1 MTMWLEG
8 TEPELKFISVYSEAR
23 VLSALRELRTELRWD
38 RLRYVLGG
46 QPHHL
51 GTFRV
56 SLL

>member
-46 QPHHL
+46 QSCHL

-56 SLL
+56 FLL